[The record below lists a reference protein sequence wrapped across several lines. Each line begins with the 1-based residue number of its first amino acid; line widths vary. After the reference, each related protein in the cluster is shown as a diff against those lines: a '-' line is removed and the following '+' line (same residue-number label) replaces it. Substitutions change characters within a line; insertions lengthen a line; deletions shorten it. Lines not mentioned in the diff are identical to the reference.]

1 MNIFDIIGPVMIG
14 PSSSHTAGAVKLG
27 NFVRNILGESP
38 TWARITLYN
47 SSDKAVAGILG
58 DDRISFK
65 TVILSKN
72 HPHRTT
78 VLGSSVGGGRV
89 IVFSIDGFKTELSG
103 DYNTIM
109 TIHKDR
115 PGIIAKVASF
125 LAERKVNIA
134 RMRVSRE
141 SKAEQALMIIEMD
154 EDIPSG
160 LVPSLEA
167 FEDIHKVVAIKRQ

>member
-1 MNIFDIIGPVMIG
+1 LSEIYLANLQHGPEYH
-14 PSSSHTAGAVKLG
+14 PNTAEFFVK
-27 NFVRNILGESP
+27 S
-38 TWARITLYN
+38 
-47 SSDKAVAGILG
+47 
-58 DDRISFK
+58 K
-65 TVILSKN
+65 TCS
-72 HPHRTT
+72 TT

>member
-1 MNIFDIIGPVMIG
+1 
-14 PSSSHTAGAVKLG
+14 
-27 NFVRNILGESP
+27 
-38 TWARITLYN
+38 
-47 SSDKAVAGILG
+47 
-58 DDRISFK
+58 
-65 TVILSKN
+65 
-72 HPHRTT
+72 
-78 VLGSSVGGGRV
+78 
-89 IVFSIDGFKTELSG
+89 
-103 DYNTIM
+103 M